1 MVHTSYTKSK
11 DSNKSN
17 TKILTHMIKNSP
29 SIMKVDNLA
38 DYLKIAQ
45 NKTNINL
52 LIFCAEWSGT
62 SHMLLESLKERGKDF
77 SLLFNRVVV
86 VDFDK
91 SKELVEKF
99 NIEDVPTSVLLN
111 DDDVFHT
118 FSGLFSF
125 DEINKIVEQEMIKN
139 NNEV

>member
-1 MVHTSYTKSK
+1 
-11 DSNKSN
+11 
-17 TKILTHMIKNSP
+17 MIKNSP

-125 DEINKIVEQEMIKN
+125 DEINKIVEQEKIKSN
-139 NNEV
+139 NKV